1 MPVVHKLWTSDDLK
15 VLRRELIAQRDLRDV
30 AAVLDRPVE
39 EVEGMARDLGWI
51 ESPPGC
57 ARESGTTCVVLS

>member
-30 AAVLDRPVE
+30 AAVLDRTVE

-51 ESPPGC
+51 ESPPV
-57 ARESGTTCVVLS
+57 APD